1 MFGRQTD
8 EAFNQQMEISRIK
21 KQLKS
26 DRRVQTD
33 VYNSCCRRVYAS
45 CLRILNDPHEA
56 EDFMQEAFI
65 QAFDRIDSF
74 RGDSQ
79 LASWICRIGINKC
92 LDHLK
97 KRKVPLDMD
106 AEIDNGQVFHDSNG
120 EGNYDVE
127 RIKRAMK
134 DLPEGCRVIFSL
146 HLFEEMDHKSISK
159 QLGIKEASSRA
170 QYARAKNEIIELV
183 NETYV

>member
-1 MFGRQTD
+1 
-8 EAFNQQMEISRIK
+8 MEISLIK
-21 KQLKS
+21 KQLKH
-26 DRRVQTD
+26 DRKVQTEL
-33 VYNSCCRRVYAS
+33 YNSCSRRVYAS

-79 LASWICRIGINKC
+79 LASWICRIAINKC

-97 KRKVPLDMD
+97 KRRIPLDLD
-106 AEIDNGQVFHDSNG
+106 AEVDSGQCIHTHEPN
-120 EGNYDVE
+120 GNYDIE

-134 DLPEGCRVIFSL
+134 DLPEGCRVVFSL
-146 HLFEEMDHKSISK
+146 HLFEELDHKSISK

-170 QYARAKNEIIELV
+170 QYARAKNKIIELV
-183 NETYV
+183 NQTYV

>member
-1 MFGRQTD
+1 
-8 EAFNQQMEISRIK
+8 MEISLVK

-26 DRRVQTD
+26 DRKVQTE
-33 VYNSCCRRVYAS
+33 VYNSCCNRVYAS

-65 QAFDRIDSF
+65 QAFDRIDSY

-79 LASWICRIGINKC
+79 LATWICRIAINKC

-106 AEIDNGQVFHDSNG
+106 ADVESGGLSQVDEVG
-120 EGNYDVE
+120 GNYDID

-134 DLPEGCRVIFSL
+134 DLPEGCRVVFSL
-146 HLFEEMDHKSISK
+146 HLFEDMDHKSISK

-170 QYARAKNEIIELV
+170 QYARAKNKIIELV

>member
-1 MFGRQTD
+1 
-8 EAFNQQMEISRIK
+8 MEISLVKR
-21 KQLKS
+21 QLKS
-26 DRRVQTD
+26 DREIQNE
-33 VYNSCCRRVYAS
+33 VYNACCKRVYAS

-65 QAFDRIDSF
+65 QAFERIDTF

-79 LASWICRIGINKC
+79 LASWICRIAINKC

-97 KRKVPLDMD
+97 KRKVPFDMD
-106 AEIDNGQVFHDSNG
+106 AEVDSG
-120 EGNYDVE
+120 ILGYEQAGDGHYDVD

-134 DLPEGCRVIFSL
+134 DLPEGCRVVFSL

-170 QYARAKNEIIELV
+170 QYARAKNKIIELV

>member
-1 MFGRQTD
+1 
-8 EAFNQQMEISRIK
+8 MEISLIK

-26 DRRVQTD
+26 DRRVQTE
-33 VYNSCCRRVYAS
+33 VYNACCRRVYAS
-45 CLRILNDPHEA
+45 CLRILNDAHEA

-79 LASWICRIGINKC
+79 LASWICRIAINKC

-97 KRKVPLDMD
+97 KRKVPFDMD
-106 AEIDNGQVFHDSNG
+106 AEIDSSKQGYNQDG
-120 EGNYDVE
+120 EGNYDVD

-134 DLPEGCRVIFSL
+134 DLPEGCRVVFA
-146 HLFEEMDHKSISK
+146 HQLFEDMDHKSISK

-170 QYARAKNEIIELV
+170 QYARAKNKIIELV

>member
-1 MFGRQTD
+1 
-8 EAFNQQMEISRIK
+8 
-21 KQLKS
+21 
-26 DRRVQTD
+26 
-33 VYNSCCRRVYAS
+33 
-45 CLRILNDPHEA
+45 LNDAHEA

-79 LASWICRIGINKC
+79 LASWICRIAINKC

-97 KRKVPLDMD
+97 KRKVSFDRD
-106 AEIDNGQVFHDSNG
+106 ADIDAGHQGYDHNG
-120 EGNYDVE
+120 EGNYDVD

-134 DLPEGCRVIFSL
+134 DLPEGCRVVFSL
-146 HLFEEMDHKSISK
+146 HLFEDMDHKSISK

-170 QYARAKNEIIELV
+170 QYARAKNKIIELV

>member
-1 MFGRQTD
+1 
-8 EAFNQQMEISRIK
+8 MEINLIK

-26 DRRVQTD
+26 DRRVQTE
-33 VYNSCCRRVYAS
+33 VYNACCRRVYAS

-56 EDFMQEAFI
+56 EDLMQEAFI
-65 QAFDRIDSF
+65 QAFERIDTF
-74 RGDSQ
+74 RGNSQ
-79 LASWICRIGINKC
+79 LSSWICRIAINKC

-97 KRKVPLDMD
+97 KRKVPFDMD
-106 AEIDNGQVFHDSNG
+106 AEIDSGRMVQTSDG
-120 EGNYDVE
+120 EGSYDIE

-134 DLPEGCRVIFSL
+134 DLPEGCRVVFSL

-170 QYARAKNEIIELV
+170 QYARAKNKIIELV

>member
-1 MFGRQTD
+1 
-8 EAFNQQMEISRIK
+8 MEISLVK
-21 KQLKS
+21 KQLKK
-26 DRRVQTD
+26 DRQVQTE
-33 VYNSCCRRVYAS
+33 VYNSCCKRVYAS

-74 RGDSQ
+74 RGNSQ
-79 LASWICRIGINKC
+79 LSSWICRIAINKC

-97 KRKVPLDMD
+97 KRKVPFDMD
-106 AEIDNGQVFHDSNG
+106 AEIERNGMSQSDEVDG
-120 EGNYDVE
+120 DYDID

-134 DLPEGCRVIFSL
+134 DLPEGCRVVFSL
-146 HLFEEMDHKSISK
+146 HLFEDMDHKAISK

-170 QYARAKNEIIELV
+170 QYARAKNKIIELV